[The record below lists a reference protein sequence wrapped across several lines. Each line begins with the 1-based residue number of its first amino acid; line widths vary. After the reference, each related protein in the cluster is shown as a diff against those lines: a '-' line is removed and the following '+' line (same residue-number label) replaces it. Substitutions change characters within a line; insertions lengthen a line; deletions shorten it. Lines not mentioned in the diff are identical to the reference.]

1 MNTLVPRT
9 AAPPRIVDATLREG
23 MQAPGVRFGA
33 RESTEIARSL
43 VDIGVDMVECG
54 HPRVGDAETSRVR
67 AVVEACGTV
76 PVLAHARARVDDVD
90 SVARAGATWA
100 GIFVPV
106 DERAQSSRLRPG
118 CSVSTMIRDSVTH
131 AKAVGLGV
139 RFSAEDAGRTPIS
152 ELIDAFGTALEA
164 GADRICVADTVGV
177 MSPWDVEEQ
186 IRALREGLA
195 DPEIEVHF
203 HNDRGLAAANALTAV
218 RAGASWVSSSVNG
231 IGERCGI
238 TDTIG
243 LLANLA
249 VLGLRVP
256 AGGAALQRCSAIV
269 QAHSRLFVD
278 RSRPIVGQNAFTH
291 VAKLHRRAMAKDE
304 RSYSWTDPAVLGRVT
319 KFGPE
324 PYPEGLERLI
334 HRGSGISTTG
344 RPQGRHD
351 SGERRVMLD
360 DRIVEDARQCCIVE
374 HVPASRPS
382 DHGGLALERHG
393 VDSLFLLLSGTE
405 NLAGLDVEVSLA
417 DRTFRVESPASV
429 FVPAGVV
436 HGYRVL
442 SGSGLIVH
450 HVLAGSYESS
460 LLELPESAKT

>member
-1 MNTLVPRT
+1 
-9 AAPPRIVDATLREG
+9 
-23 MQAPGVRFGA
+23 MQAAGVRFGTK
-33 RESTEIARSL
+33 ESTEIARAL
-43 VDIGVDMVECG
+43 VDIGVDLVECG
-54 HPRVGDAETSRVR
+54 HPRVGDAEACRVR

-76 PVLAHARARVDDVD
+76 PVLAHARARVDDVE
-90 SVARAGATWA
+90 SVARAGAKWV
-100 GIFVPV
+100 GIFVPI
-106 DERAQSSRLRPG
+106 DERAASTRLRPG
-118 CSVSTMIRDSVTH
+118 SSVPAMIRDSVTH
-131 AKAVGLGV
+131 AKTRGLGV
-139 RFSAEDAGRTPIS
+139 RLSAEDASRTSIA
-152 ELIDAFGTALEA
+152 ELIEAFGTALEA

-177 MSPWDVEEQ
+177 LCPWDVEEL
-186 IRALREGLA
+186 IRALVDGLA
-195 DPEIEVHF
+195 DPDIEVHF

-218 RAGASWVSSSVNG
+218 RAGARWVSSSVNG

-238 TDTIG
+238 TDTIT

-249 VLGLRVP
+249 ALGLRAP
-256 AGGAALQRCSAIV
+256 PDGAALQRCSAIV

-291 VAKLHRRAMAKDE
+291 VAKLHRTAMAKDE

-319 KFGPE
+319 ELGPE
-324 PYPEGLERLI
+324 SFPEGLERLI
-334 HRGSGISTTG
+334 HRGSGISTTE
-344 RPQGRHD
+344 RPHGQHGPGDRH
-351 SGERRVMLD
+351 VMLD

-374 HVPASRPS
+374 VVRASPHE
-382 DHGGLALERHG
+382 DHGHLAPERHG
-393 VDSLFLLLSGTE
+393 VDSLFLFLSGAE

-450 HVLAGSYESS
+450 HVLAGTYESS
-460 LLELPESAKT
+460 LLDLP